1 VFGIESE
8 FLFVFI
14 RNVGAFI
21 IALGLLVAVHE
32 WGHFIVARKCGVK
45 VLRFSIGFGKPL
57 YKRITSTGMEFV
69 IAMIPL
75 GGYVRM
81 LDGRVD
87 EVDEKDKA
95 ESFDQQKVWKRFAIV
110 AAGPGINFLFAIFIL
125 MIVAMIGQDKAKP
138 YIGEIKPDSY
148 IAASGIAVGDKIIA
162 VDGSQTKTWQA
173 INIELMRYIG
183 ADSIPLTVEK
193 PNGQAAF
200 YEIQMP
206 NWEFDPESDNM
217 FESIGFEPFRVKPSK
232 IIALV
237 VPNGPSAEAGLQKND
252 EIVKL
257 NGTFMAEWGQIVD
270 YVAPRA
276 NETIEVEVKR
286 NGELQTFSVTL
297 GERKTDN
304 GTTGV
309 LGISSQVGDYPE
321 AYYFHDKS
329 NPFEALVKGTRET
342 WRLMTLT
349 VEMLGKF
356 ISGDVA
362 VKNLS
367 GPISIAQGAG
377 MSASYGIVVFL
388 GFLALISVNLGI
400 VNLLPLPML
409 DGGHLMYFTA
419 EWITGKPVPEA
430 VQEIGFRI
438 GGVLLFM
445 LMAVAIFNDINRIT

>member
-1 VFGIESE
+1 MFGIETD
-8 FLFVFI
+8 FLFVLV
-14 RNVGAFI
+14 RNIGSFV
-21 IALGLLVAVHE
+21 IALGILVAVHE

-57 YKRITSTGMEFV
+57 YKVITSTGMEFV

-87 EVDEKDKA
+87 EVDEQDLA
-95 ESFDQQKVWKRFAIV
+95 ASFDQQPVWKRFAIV
-110 AAGPGINFLFAIFIL
+110 AAGPGINFLFAIL
-125 MIVAMIGQDKAKP
+125 MLMLVAMIGQDKAHP
-138 YIGEIKPDSY
+138 YIGDIKPDSY
-148 IAASGIAVGDKIIA
+148 IAATGIAAGDKFTAI
-162 VDGSQTKTWQA
+162 DGSETKTWQA
-173 INIELMRYIG
+173 VNIELMRFIG
-183 ADSIPLTVEK
+183 ANNIPVTVEK
-193 PNGQAAF
+193 PNGQSIS
-200 YEIQMP
+200 YDIKMP
-206 NWEFDPESDNM
+206 NWQFDPESDNM
-217 FESIGFEPFRVKPSK
+217 FDSIGFEPFRTKPSK

-237 VPNGPSAEAGLQKND
+237 SPKGPSAIAGLQEND
-252 EIVKL
+252 EISKL

-270 YVAPRA
+270 YVAARP
-276 NETIEVEVKR
+276 NETIDVEVLR
-286 NGELQTFSVTL
+286 NGETKVFTVTL
-297 GERKTDN
+297 GELETPE
-304 GTTGV
+304 GTAGL
-309 LGISSQVGDYPE
+309 LGIASQVGAYPE

-329 NPFEALVKGTRET
+329 NPFEALVKGTQET

-356 ISGDVA
+356 INGDVA

-377 MSASYGIVVFL
+377 MSASYGIIVFL

>member
-1 VFGIESE
+1 VFEI
-8 FLFVFI
+8 I
-14 RNVGAFI
+14 RNLGAFVL
-21 IALGLLVAVHE
+21 ALGILVAVHE

-69 IAMIPL
+69 IAAIPL

-87 EVDEKDKA
+87 DVAEQDKSA
-95 ESFDQQKVWKRFAIV
+95 SFNTQPVWKRFAIV
-110 AAGPGINFLFAIFIL
+110 AAGPGINFLFAILIL

-138 YIGEIKPDSY
+138 FVGAVTPASY
-148 IAASGIAVGDKIIA
+148 IAAAGVEVGDQIIEI
-162 VDGSQTKTWQA
+162 DGAKTKTWQSV
-173 INIELMRYIG
+173 NIELMRFIG
-183 ADSIPLTVEK
+183 ADNIPLTVEK
-193 PNGQAAF
+193 PNGQAVS
-200 YEIQMP
+200 YDMKMP
-206 NWEFDPESDNM
+206 NWQFDPESDDM
-217 FESIGFEPFRVKPSK
+217 FSSIGFEPFRAKPSK

-237 VPNGPSAEAGLQKND
+237 SQGGPSDRAGLEEND

-270 YVAPRA
+270 YVATRP
-276 NETIEVEVKR
+276 NETIEVEVLRDGQSKV
-286 NGELQTFSVTL
+286 LQVRL
-297 GERKTDN
+297 GERET
-304 GTTGV
+304 TTGTV
-309 LGISSQVGDYPE
+309 GLLGISSQVGEYPE
-321 AYYFHDKS
+321 NYYFHDKS
-329 NPFEALVKGTRET
+329 GPFDALVKGTQET

-377 MSASYGIVVFL
+377 MSASYGIIVFL

>member
-1 VFGIESE
+1 MFEI
-8 FLFVFI
+8 I
-14 RNVGAFI
+14 RNIGAFVL
-21 IALGLLVAVHE
+21 ALGILVAVHE

-57 YKRITSTGMEFV
+57 YKRITATGMEFV
-69 IAMIPL
+69 IAAIPL

-87 EVDEKDKA
+87 DVAEQDKA
-95 ESFDQQKVWKRFAIV
+95 ASFNIQPVWKRFAIV
-110 AAGPGINFLFAIFIL
+110 AAGPGINFLFAILIL

-138 YIGEIKPDSY
+138 IVGEVTPSSY
-148 IAASGIAVGDKIIA
+148 IAATGVEAGDQIIEI
-162 VDGSQTKTWQA
+162 DGAETKTWQSV
-173 INIELMRYIG
+173 NIELMRFIG
-183 ADSIPLTVEK
+183 ADNIPLTVEK
-193 PNGQAAF
+193 PNGQAVS
-200 YEIQMP
+200 YDMKMP
-206 NWEFDPESDNM
+206 NWQFDPESDDM
-217 FESIGFEPFRVKPSK
+217 FSSIGFEPFRTKPSK

-237 VPNGPSAEAGLQKND
+237 SQGGPSDQAGLQEND

-270 YVAPRA
+270 YVAARP
-276 NETIEVEVKR
+276 NETVEVEVLR
-286 NGELQTFSVTL
+286 DGQVEVFEVTL
-297 GERKTDN
+297 GERETPT
-304 GTTGV
+304 GTAGL
-309 LGISSQVGDYPE
+309 LGISSQVGAYPE
-321 AYYFHDKS
+321 NYYFHDKS
-329 NPFEALVKGTRET
+329 GPFDALVKGTQET

-356 ISGDVA
+356 INGDVA

-377 MSASYGIVVFL
+377 MSASYGIIVFL

>member
-1 VFGIESE
+1 MFEI
-8 FLFVFI
+8 I
-14 RNVGAFI
+14 RNIGAFVL
-21 IALGLLVAVHE
+21 ALGILVAVHE

-57 YKRITSTGMEFV
+57 YKRITATGMEFV
-69 IAMIPL
+69 IAAIPL

-87 EVDEKDKA
+87 DVAEQDKA
-95 ESFDQQKVWKRFAIV
+95 ASFNIQPVWKRFAIV
-110 AAGPGINFLFAIFIL
+110 AAGPGINFLFAILIL
-125 MIVAMIGQDKAKP
+125 TIVAMIGQDKAKP
-138 YIGEIKPDSY
+138 FVGDVEPSSY
-148 IAASGIAVGDKIIA
+148 IAATGVEVGDQIIEI
-162 VDGSQTKTWQA
+162 DGAKTKTWQSV
-173 INIELMRYIG
+173 NIELMRFIG
-183 ADSIPLTVEK
+183 ADNIPLTVEK
-193 PNGQAAF
+193 ANGRVVS
-200 YEIQMP
+200 YDMKMP
-206 NWEFDPESDNM
+206 NWQFDPESDDM
-217 FESIGFEPFRVKPSK
+217 FSSIGFEPFRTKPSK

-237 VPNGPSAEAGLQKND
+237 SQGGPSDQAGLQEND

-270 YVAPRA
+270 YVAARP
-276 NETIEVEVKR
+276 NEIVEVEVLR
-286 NGELQTFSVTL
+286 GGQSAVFEVTL
-297 GERKTDN
+297 GKRETPT
-304 GTTGV
+304 GTVGL
-309 LGISSQVGDYPE
+309 LGISSQVEAYPE
-321 AYYFHDKS
+321 NYYFHDKS
-329 NPFEALVKGTRET
+329 GPFDALMKGTQET

-356 ISGDVA
+356 INGDVA

-377 MSASYGIVVFL
+377 MSASYGIIVFL